1 MICMFKT
8 IHYCYLIYLRNLEIC
23 LNTCE
28 LDPVETH
35 SAPGLA
41 WQAALK
47 EHLSKIRSF
56 NRIDMFDMLLMVEKG
71 NRGGIFYSIYRYA
84 KANDKYRKNYDKN
97 KELSI
102 SSTLGCK

>member
-1 MICMFKT
+1 M
-8 IHYCYLIYLRNLEIC
+8 RNLEIC

-56 NRIDMFDMLLMVEKG
+56 NR
-71 NRGGIFYSIYRYA
+71 YRHVRHV
-84 KANDKYRKNYDKN
+84 ANGRKR
-97 KELSI
+97 
-102 SSTLGCK
+102 